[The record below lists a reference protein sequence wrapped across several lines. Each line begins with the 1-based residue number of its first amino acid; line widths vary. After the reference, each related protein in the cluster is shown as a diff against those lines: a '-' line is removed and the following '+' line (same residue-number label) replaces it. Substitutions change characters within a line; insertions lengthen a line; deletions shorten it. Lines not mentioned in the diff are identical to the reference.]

1 MLKLLVALALI
12 GLAGC
17 SYEDRNFLSGTLK
30 KENLGY
36 DRSKMP
42 FDLRPIANYIG
53 LWTLEGIT
61 GRVIELPPPEQIDY
75 AINPIPKFGARA
87 VNVT

>member
-1 MLKLLVALALI
+1 MKIVGFPKNGGNSQFA
-12 GLAGC
+12 
-17 SYEDRNFLSGTLK
+17 
-30 KENLGY
+30 GY
-36 DRSKMP
+36 DKAKMP

-53 LWTLEGIT
+53 LWTLESLS
-61 GRVIELPPPEQIDY
+61 GRAIDVPPPDQLDY